1 LKGLFFCSTGL
12 SAVVIEFS
20 EDLCWFGTVSADLGP
35 NMLRQTLYCATLLV
49 ALLWCAAG
57 TARAEERLDLPTRP
71 GVTQPVYFTAA
82 EAPRRSAVLFI
93 GSEGAFSGSWRNNF
107 LARVTDRFVAQGIS
121 VAIPGA
127 PSDRSG
133 GMSDGFRAGS
143 EHASDIAAVIAMLQ
157 QRATVPVWLV
167 GTSRGT
173 ISAAAVAARLGPPRV
188 AGLVLTS
195 TVWSSLRSETS
206 LEDVRVPTLVV
217 HNHDDG
223 CRESPFSG
231 ASDGVAA
238 LRRAPVKELIAVSG
252 GSSRSAPCQALSPHG
267 YFGIEDQVVPPII
280 AWIQAH

>member
-1 LKGLFFCSTGL
+1 MQR
-12 SAVVIEFS
+12 V
-20 EDLCWFGTVSADLGP
+20 
-35 NMLRQTLYCATLLV
+35 NLYCATLLV
-49 ALLWCAAG
+49 ALLWSAAG
-57 TARAEERLDLPTRP
+57 AATAEERLDLPTRP
-71 GVTQPVYFTAA
+71 GVTEPVYFTAA
-82 EAPRRSAVLFI
+82 GTPRRSAVLFI
-93 GSEGAFSGSWRNNF
+93 GSEGAFSGSWRGNF
-107 LARVTDRFVAQGIS
+107 LARVADRFVAGGIS

-127 PSDRSG
+127 PSDHAG
-133 GMSDGFRAGS
+133 GMSDGFRAS
-143 EHASDIAAVIAMLQ
+143 AEHATDIAAVIAMLQ
-157 QRATVPVWLV
+157 QRAAVPVWLI

-195 TVWSSLRSETS
+195 TVWSILRGQTS

-223 CRESPFSG
+223 CRESPFSS

-238 LRRAPVKELIAVSG
+238 LQHARVKEFIAVSG

-267 YFGIEDQVVPPII
+267 YYGIEDQVVPPII